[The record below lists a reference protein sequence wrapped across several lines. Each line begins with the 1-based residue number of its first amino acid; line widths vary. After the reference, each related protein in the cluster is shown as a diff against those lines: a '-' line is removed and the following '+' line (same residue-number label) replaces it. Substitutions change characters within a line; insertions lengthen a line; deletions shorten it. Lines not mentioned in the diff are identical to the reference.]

1 MNALE
6 KQATDTK
13 NQMRDELNKK
23 TQEQEKITAALEQ
36 ANHRVTGLVGETE
49 NLRTE
54 LDKQS
59 ACYKKKNETALKKIR
74 SMETEQNNLRSQVL
88 TLKTELERK
97 PGN

>member
-6 KQATDTK
+6 KQVTDTK

-23 TQEQEKITAALEQ
+23 TQEQESLTAALLQ
-36 ANHRVTGLVGETE
+36 SNHTVTRLVGETE

-59 ACYKKKNETALKKIR
+59 ARYKKKNETALKKIR
-74 SMETEQNNLRSQVL
+74 SMETEQNNLRSQVV

>member
-6 KQATDTK
+6 NQVTDTK

-23 TQEQEKITAALEQ
+23 TQEQEKITASILQ
-36 ANHRVTGLVGETE
+36 SKHRVTRLEGETE

-74 SMETEQNNLRSQVL
+74 SMETETQNLRSQVA
-88 TLKTELERK
+88 TMNTELRIK
-97 PGN
+97 RGI